1 MRATLI
7 VQHQLSLSGRKNL
20 YLESRR
26 TRWNFLF
33 LALLVSC
40 YPISVRQAFAEYSH
54 IVWRNLKAG
63 WGHAKVLRRQ
73 RNRGRHHKKFLRLQ
87 KAAAVA
93 PAPAVVEYDIKI
105 IEAPALV
112 ETVGRHRGPEGSG
125 GWKILTGQFPEG
137 RHHDLVDFSTETR

>member
-54 IVWRNLKAG
+54 IIWRNLRAG
-63 WGHAKVLRRQ
+63 WGHAKVLRKQ

-87 KAAAVA
+87 KAA
-93 PAPAVVEYDIKI
+93 PAPAAPAVEEYDIKI
-105 IEAPALV
+105 IEAPATI
-112 ETVGRHRGPEGSG
+112 EAGGKHRSSEGSG

-137 RHHDLVDFSTETR
+137 LHGDAVDFSTKVG

>member
-33 LALLVSC
+33 LALLASC
-40 YPISVRQAFAEYSH
+40 YPMAVRQAFEEYAH
-54 IVWRNLKAG
+54 IIWRNLRAG
-63 WGHAKVLRRQ
+63 WGHAKVLRKQ
-73 RNRGRHHKKFLRLQ
+73 RNRGRHHKRFLRIQ
-87 KAAAVA
+87 KSAAVA

-105 IEAPALV
+105 IEPPKAPAI
-112 ETVGRHRGPEGSG
+112 GKHRGPEGSG
-125 GWKILTGQFPEG
+125 GWKIITEQFPVG
-137 RHHDLVDFSTETR
+137 RHNDLVDFSTSLE

>member
-1 MRATLI
+1 MMRATLI

-54 IVWRNLKAG
+54 IIWRNLRAG
-63 WGHAKVLRRQ
+63 WGHAKVLRKQ
-73 RNRGRHHKKFLRLQ
+73 RNRGRHHRRFLRLQ
-87 KAAAVA
+87 KAAA
-93 PAPAVVEYDIKI
+93 APAVVEEFDIKI
-105 IEAPALV
+105 IEAPAI
-112 ETVGRHRGPEGSG
+112 GRHRSPEDSG
-125 GWKILTGQFPEG
+125 GWKIITGQFPEG
-137 RHHDLVDFSTETR
+137 RHHDLVDFSSSLE

>member
-1 MRATLI
+1 MRMTLI
-7 VQHQLSLSGRKNL
+7 VQHQLALSGRKNL

-40 YPISVRQAFAEYSH
+40 YPMGVRQAFKEYAH
-54 IVWRNLKAG
+54 ITWRNLKAG

-87 KAAAVA
+87 KAVAVA
-93 PAPAVVEYDIKI
+93 PAPAPEVEEFDIKI
-105 IEAPALV
+105 IEAPAI
-112 ETVGRHRGPEGSG
+112 GKHRSSEGSG
-125 GWKILTGQFPEG
+125 GWKIITEQFPGG
-137 RHHDLVDFSTETR
+137 RHHDLVDFSTSLE